1 MESRFG
7 VAAVLLALLVAGIA
21 AATVRADT
29 TTPAPTT
36 PSATDEASTTD
47 TAAGVT
53 TTTDT
58 TTPAPT
64 TAVPTVSTSAAVP
77 TATVPTATAP
87 PTTQPTPTVQTTQPA
102 ETGAAPA
109 ATAPTTTTAAA
120 RVLPVASRV
129 DGGCFLVGAVA
140 FVTPRGSARV
150 LGPVAQSPS
159 GRDVARDGIAY
170 PANGSIVT
178 AASIDLRT
186 SGCGMRRLASGRAE
200 VSSLSLFGGAIT
212 ARRVQLGVRGGVPV
226 ESGVSGLEVGGKP
239 VAVQPGRRL
248 PVQDWGYVVA
258 LAAPPVAAARH
269 QKRPLRIS
277 ALAVHLTAPH
287 ADLPPG
293 TVVLVSFAG
302 LPAHPAATQTNRK
315 RSDAAKR
322 RHHRRK
328 RYAGRPL
335 RVTPPLGLHEY
346 VFPVVGQSDYV
357 DTYGALR
364 TDVPGHWHHGDDIFA
379 SLGTPV
385 VAVAGGTLNRVGWE
399 KIGGWRLW
407 VRDSLGNEFYY
418 AHLSGYSP
426 LALHSTRV
434 RAGDVIGFVGN
445 TGDAFT
451 TSPHV
456 HFEIHPRSLLSLD
469 YDGAVDPT
477 SYLDHWR
484 HLPRVGPPRPTHPP
498 FPSGAVRN
506 EAKFVW
512 RELLAARGLIKH
524 PPKRSEPPPPSV
536 PRFGGISVAPVEHAV
551 AAGPAA
557 AAVDA
562 RRGGHSLPTLVLVL
576 LGVIASAGAGS
587 VVLLFRQRRHAHEAA
602 EPTAE
607 AESA

>member
-1 MESRFG
+1 VSSAVEHREVVVVGGGQAGLAIGYFLAQQGRRFVILEAADEPGAAWRSRWNSMRLFTPVRFDG
-7 VAAVLLALLVAGIA
+7 LPGLAFPGEADSYPGRDDVVAYLTEYARRFELPVELNSHVQS
-21 AATVRADT
+21 VRA
-29 TTPAPTT
+29 
-36 PSATDEASTTD
+36 
-47 TAAGVT
+47 
-53 TTTDT
+53 
-58 TTPAPT
+58 
-64 TAVPTVSTSAAVP
+64 
-77 TATVPTATAP
+77 
-87 PTTQPTPTVQTTQPA
+87 
-102 ETGAAPA
+102 
-109 ATAPTTTTAAA
+109 
-120 RVLPVASRV
+120 R
-129 DGGCFLVGAVA
+129 DGGGFLVGVSGGTYEADQVVVA
-140 FVTPRGSARV
+140 TGPFQVPVTPAIAAG
-150 LGPVAQSPS
+150 LS
-159 GRDVARDGIAY
+159 GDVVQMHSSRY
-170 PANGSIVT
+170 
-178 AASIDLRT
+178 
-186 SGCGMRRLASGRAE
+186 RA
-200 VSSLSLFGGAIT
+200 
-212 ARRVQLGVRGGVPV
+212 P
-226 ESGVSGLEVGGKP
+226 
-239 VAVQPGRRL
+239 
-248 PVQDWGYVVA
+248 
-258 LAAPPVAAARH
+258 
-269 QKRPLRIS
+269 
-277 ALAVHLTAPH
+277 

-293 TVVLVSFAG
+293 TVLLVSFAG

-385 VAVAGGTLNRVGWE
+385 VAVASGTLNRVGWE